1 MGSVRKL
8 LSFAVA
14 TALLG
19 LAACND
25 ESYLPRNSRHYVPIS
40 NEMQGLMAEK
50 GMRTHAPIMIRA
62 FKKESELEVWKMAS
76 SGRYELLKTFP
87 MCRWSG
93 QLGPKVRE
101 GDRQVPEGFYAI
113 TPQAMNPNSNF
124 YLSFNV
130 GYPNEFDRSF
140 GRTGSLIM
148 VHGDCSSMGCFAMT
162 DRQIADIYALTREAF
177 AGGQRQIQLQS
188 MPFRMTAE
196 NIAKFRNDAHMP
208 FWRNLKQGNDHFE
221 VTRRE
226 PQVTVSGGRYCF
238 NGGCG
243 GERDEAAHQAVAEKN
258 RSDEMKVAQLVSQGT
273 RAVKRIYRD
282 GDQHPVFKRTMI
294 AETGE
299 ARSVGPTRNGVS
311 REEALAQGPI
321 EIAVEEYSSHRARGR
336 TATQIADLA
345 IQQRMQQDTEAAGGV
360 STPRP
365 AAAPA
370 ATAVA
375 TAAPAGRAQQA
386 GRPVVPAAQPAA
398 AAAPA
403 LAVAPAGLPTPD
415 ARGLFDRMMGTVG
428 LGGGSAPAEDGAL
441 QEHAPA
447 PVNTPLP
454 PRRQANAPSGQRTS
468 DLVSS
473 GERLIPAQMTGFSA
487 PRQ

>member
-1 MGSVRKL
+1 MGLKKIL
-8 LSFAVA
+8 LSVLAASAV
-14 TALLG
+14 LG

-50 GMRTHAPIMIRA
+50 GMRTHAPIMFRA
-62 FKKESELEVWKMAS
+62 FKKESELEVWKMTA

-130 GYPNEFDRSF
+130 GYPNEFDRAH

-162 DRQIADIYALTREAF
+162 DRQIADLYALTREAF

-196 NIAKFRNDAHMP
+196 NIAKFRNDPHMP

-226 PQVTVSGGRYCF
+226 PRVAVCGRKYVF
-238 NGGCG
+238 NGGDCAG
-243 GERDEAAHQAVAEKN
+243 DRDDAAHVAVAEKA
-258 RSDEMKVAQLVSQGT
+258 RADEMKVAQLVSQGT

-282 GDQHPVFKRTMI
+282 GDQHPVFKRTMV
-294 AETGE
+294 AEAGE
-299 ARSVGPTRNGVS
+299 TRPVGPTRNGVS
-311 REEALAQGPI
+311 REDALAQGPI
-321 EIAVEEYSSHRARGR
+321 EIAVEEYQTHRARGR
-336 TATQIADLA
+336 SATQIADLA
-345 IQQRMQQDTEAAGGV
+345 IQQRIQQETEAAGGV
-360 STPRP
+360 VTATPATRT

-370 ATAVA
+370 A
-375 TAAPAGRAQQA
+375 APRA
-386 GRPVVPAAQPAA
+386 PAA
-398 AAAPA
+398 ASPVPPVPA
-403 LAVAPAGLPTPD
+403 LAVAPGQPTPD
-415 ARGLFDRMMGTVG
+415 ARGLFDRMLGTVG
-428 LGGGSAPAEDGAL
+428 LGGGQPLSEDGTL
-441 QEHAPA
+441 REQAPA
-447 PVNTPLP
+447 PVSVPLP
-454 PRRQANAPSGQRTS
+454 PRRQAQAPAGQRTS
-468 DLVSS
+468 DIMTS
-473 GERLIPAQMTGFSA
+473 GERLIPVGMTGFSL